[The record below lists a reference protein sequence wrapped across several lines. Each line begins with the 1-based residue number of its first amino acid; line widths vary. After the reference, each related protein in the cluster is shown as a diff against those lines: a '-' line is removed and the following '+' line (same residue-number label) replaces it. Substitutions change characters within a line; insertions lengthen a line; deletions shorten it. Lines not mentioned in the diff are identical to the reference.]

1 MDKLTDFAGASN
13 FAVLALWSYMGYSS
27 FSTRQKWITSL
38 LVLWSARLALYLG
51 YRIWFVFGEDRRLD
65 SFRDNIFKL
74 MGFWTLQGLWAF
86 VVSLPAVL
94 CNMNSQIRPVGR
106 LDYCGYTIFAIGFLC
121 ETIADFQ
128 KQYFKQRNPERWCD
142 WGLWRYSRH
151 PNYFGELLVWYGIYS
166 LAWNGLTTFHR
177 FIALSSPLLITWLLI
192 TVSGIPLLEKSADSK
207 YGSLLEY
214 QLYKKR
220 TSILIPLPP
229 QIVERWNRWIGN

>member
-1 MDKLTDFAGASN
+1 MAFEFIQSSPICKAALLTAGYQLMFFLPTAVFRMDKLTDFAGASN

-106 LDYCGYTIFAIGFLC
+106 LDYCGNILSKGIQNDGATGVYGDIRDIPTILENC
-121 ETIADFQ
+121 
-128 KQYFKQRNPERWCD
+128 
-142 WGLWRYSRH
+142 
-151 PNYFGELLVWYGIYS
+151 WYGMESI
-166 LAWNGLTTFHR
+166 H
-177 FIALSSPLLITWLLI
+177 WL
-192 TVSGIPLLEKSADSK
+192 GMD
-207 YGSLLEY
+207 
-214 QLYKKR
+214 
-220 TSILIPLPP
+220 
-229 QIVERWNRWIGN
+229 